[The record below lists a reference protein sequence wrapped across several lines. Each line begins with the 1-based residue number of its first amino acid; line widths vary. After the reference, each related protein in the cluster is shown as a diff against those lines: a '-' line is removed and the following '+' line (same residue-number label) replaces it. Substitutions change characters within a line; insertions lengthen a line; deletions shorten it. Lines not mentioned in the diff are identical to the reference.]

1 MRAVPSIDPQPGP
14 PSTAGGCS
22 GEPVGSAPH
31 GVLVAVG
38 QTRRPDLGGPV
49 LEPLITVVGHVG
61 RPPRQR
67 TLAGGTVVADFRLA
81 STPRRLDKA
90 TGQWSDGETLWFG
103 VTCWRALADH
113 ATASLNKGD
122 KVVVTGRLLATS
134 WTTEQGEVRTGL
146 EIDAS
151 AVGLDLSR
159 GPATQHRPE
168 RAGAAEG
175 GPAEDQWTEGAGG
188 VTADPTTGEV
198 VPAVPRQVAA

>member
-1 MRAVPSIDPQPGP
+1 
-14 PSTAGGCS
+14 
-22 GEPVGSAPH
+22 
-31 GVLVAVG
+31 
-38 QTRRPDLGGPV
+38 V

-90 TGQWSDGETLWFG
+90 TGQWSDGETIWFG
-103 VTCWRALADH
+103 VTCWRALAEH
-113 ATASLNKGD
+113 ATASLGKGD

-134 WTTEQGEVRTGL
+134 WTTDQGEVRTGL

-159 GPATQHRPE
+159 GPATQQRPE
-168 RAGAAEG
+168 RVGSAGNRPD
-175 GPAEDQWTEGAGG
+175 GPDGPGEDQWSEG

-198 VPAVPRQVAA
+198 LPPVPRQVAA